1 MGEGSSITVKIK
13 LSAGPV
19 RSVTIP
25 VMKME
30 QGGATFATYSG
41 VPISVALASGETEN
55 SITFSA
61 TADGANDDG
70 ESVKLTFGTLPAGV
84 NPRSTAETVK
94 SITDDDVPAV
104 TVSFEQAA
112 YTVAESDDPAT
123 AEIRENRATVKVKPS
138 HDPEW
143 TVTIVITK
151 AGRGGET
158 AADYSGIPENVTFDA
173 WDTEKTFDF
182 SATADSVDDDGESVK
197 LDFGTM
203 PTGVF
208 ASGTT
213 ETTVSIIDYDL
224 PSVTVTFEEW
234 SYTVP
239 GGSTMT
245 VKVQLSQDPE
255 RPVTIPIT
263 KADQGGATAAD
274 YSGVPEDLTFDAG
287 DTEKSITFGAT
298 MDSIDDGEPVKLGFG
313 TLPMGVPPGT
323 NDETTVSITDDD
335 LPAVAVRFEKATYTV
350 VESDDPSTI
359 DEQENQVAIKVKL
372 STDPERSVTIPITR
386 VD

>member
-1 MGEGSSITVKIK
+1 MTLTHTTSSTDATDYNGITSGSVAVSITDNDDPAVAGSLELATYTVGEGSSSTVKIK

-19 RSVTIP
+19 RSVPIP
-25 VMKME
+25 VMQME
-30 QGGATFATYSG
+30 QGGATFATYSR
-41 VPISVALASGETEN
+41 VPTSVALASGETEN

-84 NPRSTAETVK
+84 NPGSTAETVK

-112 YTVAESDDPAT
+112 YTVAENDDPAT

-138 HDPEW
+138 HDPEC
-143 TVTIVITK
+143 TVTILITK

-203 PTGVF
+203 PTGVS

-213 ETTVSIIDYDL
+213 ETTVSKIDYDL
-224 PSVTVTFEEW
+224 PSVTVTFEEG

-239 GGSTMT
+239 GGEHDDGQGATQPGPGTLRHHS
-245 VKVQLSQDPE
+245 DH
-255 RPVTIPIT
+255 
-263 KADQGGATAAD
+263 QGG
-274 YSGVPEDLTFDAG
+274 SGRGHRSRLLRRSGRPDL
-287 DTEKSITFGAT
+287 
-298 MDSIDDGEPVKLGFG
+298 
-313 TLPMGVPPGT
+313 
-323 NDETTVSITDDD
+323 
-335 LPAVAVRFEKATYTV
+335 RC
-350 VESDDPSTI
+350 
-359 DEQENQVAIKVKL
+359 
-372 STDPERSVTIPITR
+372 R
-386 VD
+386 